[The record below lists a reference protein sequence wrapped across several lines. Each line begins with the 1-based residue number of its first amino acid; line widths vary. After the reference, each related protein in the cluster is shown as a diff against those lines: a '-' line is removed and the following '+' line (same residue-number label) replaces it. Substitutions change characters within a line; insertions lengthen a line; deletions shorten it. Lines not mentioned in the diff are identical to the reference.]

1 TQMQETIRSMDKDAF
16 LDVERY
22 RKLKAENQLNSP
34 VDVASVLIDIL
45 NDEGV
50 INGKLYNI
58 TDYL

>member
-1 TQMQETIRSMDKDAF
+1 MQETIRSMDKGAF